1 MHGLFI
7 AVFDGRA
14 EHVIEA
20 GVAGLFVDGRHL
32 HILPVALHGLIRT
45 EDVALVD
52 LVGELLSCLSCWV
65 GLVIKRL
72 KSI

>member
-1 MHGLFI
+1 MHGLFV
-7 AVFDGRA
+7 AFVDGRA

-20 GVAGLFVDGRHL
+20 GVAGLLVDGGHL
-32 HILPVALHGLIRT
+32 EVVSVALHGLVWT
-45 EDVALVD
+45 DDLALID

-72 KSI
+72 ILI